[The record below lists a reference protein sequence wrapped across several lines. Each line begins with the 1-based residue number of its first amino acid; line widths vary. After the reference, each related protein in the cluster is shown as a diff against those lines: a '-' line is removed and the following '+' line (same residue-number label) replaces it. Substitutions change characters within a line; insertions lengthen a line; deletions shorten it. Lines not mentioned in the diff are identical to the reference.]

1 MTSLRAR
8 QKAARKTQMLE
19 AARALFL
26 ANGYGKTS
34 IEAIAEAAEVGVAT
48 VYTYFETKE
57 GLAAAIIQKDVGQ
70 TIEEA
75 DELVKSLLHDPME
88 SIISIV
94 GIFADFKKYISAELL
109 KEFVIQAKQDGP
121 IHEQMAWAHEC
132 QVTSI
137 EKVIRLGQN
146 AERVSMSLNARL
158 AAELI
163 IDLLDRHIS
172 RATSA
177 SDASKYAGKLDA
189 YLRLLFEYWASK
201 TS

>member
-1 MTSLRAR
+1 MSSLRAR
-8 QKAARKTQMLE
+8 QKAARKAQMLE

-26 ANGYGKTS
+26 AKGYGKTS
-34 IEAIAEAAEVGVAT
+34 IEAIADAAEVGVAT

-57 GLAAAIIQKDVGQ
+57 GLAAAIIRKDVGQ

-75 DELVKSLLHDPME
+75 DALATSLPHDPME
-88 SIISIV
+88 SVISIV
-94 GIFADFKKYISAELL
+94 RIFSDFNKYISAELL
-109 KEFVIQAKQDGP
+109 KEFVIQAKQNGP

-137 EKVIRLGQN
+137 EKAILSGQN
-146 AERVSMSLNARL
+146 AERVSISLNARL

-163 IDLLDRHIS
+163 IDLMDRHIS
-172 RATSA
+172 RVTSA
-177 SDASKYAGKLDA
+177 SDPSKYAGKLDA
-189 YLRLLFEYWASK
+189 YLRLLFSYWASK